1 MSRCAS
7 GCVIVGEH
15 LADCAGVDD
24 EGRSCRGCL
33 PCPSE
38 VLGETPVRSQDASR
52 VDRSPVRGRGTVDV
66 LTPGVRWRW
75 PPIARFPVPVPGVSG
90 DGR

>member
-38 VLGETPVRSQDASR
+38 SCARGAGGDS
-52 VDRSPVRGRGTVDV
+52 SPQSG
-66 LTPGVRWRW
+66 
-75 PPIARFPVPVPGVSG
+75 RFP
-90 DGR
+90 R